1 MIPIGDTRSRF
12 GSSWATAALLFLL
25 GAGLIAEHALDP
37 GSWRALAEAYTL
49 NVDRLAA
56 EPPQRLLVISLT
68 YLFFQGGA
76 GIWLEPIVNLIYLWV
91 LGRKVEDVCGSG
103 RFLALYA
110 LLGLGGAASVRLLE
124 RWVPAGDDRLVYGQ
138 AAIVAGLMGAYLAL
152 YQGERLRTWIP
163 PLFLP
168 SVPLG
173 MHFLYWAGLEFV
185 DLHPEALRPLR
196 PARLISIEAGWPLI
210 GAFAVGMLAAYLFAR
225 QEYLYY
231 RSLRPRL
238 SR

>member
-12 GSSWATAALLFLL
+12 GSSWATVALLLLLFL
-25 GAGLIAEHALDP
+25 ALIAEHTLDP
-37 GSWRALAEAYTL
+37 GTWRALAEAYAL
-49 NVDRLAA
+49 NVERLAS
-56 EPPQRLLVISLT
+56 EPPHRLLLVSIA

-76 GIWLEPIVNLIYLWV
+76 GVWLEPIVNLVYLWV

-110 LLGLGGAASVRLLE
+110 LLGLSGAASVRLLE
-124 RWVPAGDDRLVYGQ
+124 RWIPAGGDRLVYGQ
-138 AAIVAGLMGAYLAL
+138 AAIVAGLMGTYLVL
-152 YQGERLRTWIP
+152 YQGQPLRTWIP
-163 PLFLP
+163 PFFLP
-168 SVPLG
+168 SVPVGL
-173 MHFLYWAGLEFV
+173 HLLYWAGLEFV
-185 DLHPEALRPLR
+185 DLHPEALRPFR
-196 PARLISIEAGWPLI
+196 PARLISIEANWPLI
-210 GAFAVGMLAAYLFAR
+210 GAFAIGMLAAYLFVR